1 MGDYMRCFEKISS
14 KLDDEKIIL
23 PKRSTSGSAGYDFF
37 SPDDYEIPAK
47 GDLLIKT
54 GIKAKMMDDE
64 CLFIYPRSSIGIKH
78 DIMLK
83 NTVGVVD
90 SDYYNNKD
98 NEGEIMVSL
107 RNLSDKNFLLK
118 KGERFCQGIFQK
130 ILLTYDDAS
139 TQEREGGIG
148 STGN

>member
-1 MGDYMRCFEKISS
+1 MRCFEKISL
-14 KLDDEKIIL
+14 KLDDDDVVL

-37 SPDDYEIPAK
+37 SPDDYEIPAN
-47 GDLLIKT
+47 GDVLIKT
-54 GIKAKMMDDE
+54 GIKAKMMSDE

-78 DIMLK
+78 NIMLQ

-107 RNLSDKNFLLK
+107 RNLSNQNFLLK

-130 ILLTYDDAS
+130 VLLTNDDTS
-139 TQEREGGIG
+139 KGEREGGIG